1 MIACPAS
8 VGGRHASRS
17 PANAAGRGFAP
28 VRRHRRRS
36 LSSAPSRPFVV
47 VRRCRRR
54 AISLRE
60 QAFRSPSTFAVCL
73 VAEWP
78 PPAPPCS
85 LACALGLDQS
95 PCSTARVLSSRLA
108 AAELRAGMGGRG
120 SKLPPFDGE
129 VLLEVNPLFRFPFLC
144 FFPLRSPLASPCRS
158 APPLVRLLSTPGHT
172 TPVNPDC
179 RNGVSCCLA
188 GADLRIQ
195 AGQCGAVEATLHT
208 TLVRVPALFVPLS
221 VLRERERERE
231 RERASERARE
241 SSERVQER
249 AIRRSSCHAKSSARQ
264 NLVGAMG

>member
-1 MIACPAS
+1 MQ
-8 VGGRHASRS
+8 VGHPQTRR
-17 PANAAGRGFAP
+17 AAGLHPSVVTVDVRCRLPPP
-28 VRRHRRRS
+28 VRSLLSAAAAVAPPACASKPSVRRR
-36 LSSAPSRPFVV
+36 
-47 VRRCRRR
+47 
-54 AISLRE
+54 
-60 QAFRSPSTFAVCL
+60 RSPSTFAVCL

-129 VLLEVNPLFRFPFLC
+129 VLLGVNPLFRFPFLC